1 MICYCSQTKFG
12 ILKIYARGTIFLDLM
27 AVVKVCD
34 LDMHFNPRK
43 FQVMNISSAPPPPPR
58 MFYQDLE
65 AVEHAKYLGLEI
77 GKFLSWILH
86 IHNVTVK
93 ADRTLGYIQ
102 VRKIYMY

>member
-1 MICYCSQTKFG
+1 MCVYQQNGFSD
-12 ILKIYARGTIFLDLM
+12 YAAGPP
-27 AVVKVCD
+27 KD

-102 VRKIYMY
+102 VRKIYMN